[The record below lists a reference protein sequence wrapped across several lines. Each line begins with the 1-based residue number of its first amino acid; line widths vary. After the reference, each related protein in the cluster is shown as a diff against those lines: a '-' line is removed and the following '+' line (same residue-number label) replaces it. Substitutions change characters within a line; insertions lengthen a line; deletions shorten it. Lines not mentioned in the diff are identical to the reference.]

1 MATKEFDIR
10 MKQEIIK
17 CVHTRLYETMPL
29 RETNLWE
36 SIKRMIPCPMPATA
50 IERKYVYFYNPY
62 SYEINTE
69 KYMTYLD
76 NSYNLNEL
84 RRTDENPGWD
94 KIRCFLKDADEKV
107 FLFAIN

>member
-1 MATKEFDIR
+1 VRA
-10 MKQEIIK
+10 
-17 CVHTRLYETMPL
+17 HSAL
-29 RETNLWE
+29 RNDAFAGNQSLGKHKAHD
-36 SIKRMIPCPMPATA
+36 SVPDAR
-50 IERKYVYFYNPY
+50 NPY